1 MDSWQCHW
9 RVLKARAACSLRSP
23 AVARPCPAPTKSQ
36 MENGARSSCQG
47 SPSGKLTFSNLRQQV
62 PPAISEVGQ
71 VCETE
76 TAKTSSDYC
85 CCTVHVDRGDL
96 RELLDIPLDSHSIV
110 LKWACTATTQTS
122 GRAPILTG
130 HRHQADHCYR
140 CKAWQLAL
148 AGHNRDAMS
157 NSRSTSQCSHC
168 MASKARSH
176 KQTSRVS
183 CKCANLRQQLPQLD
197 RPADPAH
204 CLPQRT
210 TTAGSLPAE
219 IPAHVRAAQQ
229 AHHKAGNVSMCTTAP
244 GSEALE
250 CSLTRG
256 NCPWAVP
263 PDSARSGMTS
273 APSAAVAKHVQLPQ
287 YRTTARTGQRVLQ
300 ANTLLICRNGTSLRC
315 VQHSNLSRV
324 AAVLRAAA

>member
-23 AVARPCPAPTKSQ
+23 AVARPCPAPTNSQ
-36 MENGARSSCQG
+36 MENGAQSSCQG
-47 SPSGKLTFSNLRQQV
+47 SPSVKLTFSSLRQQV

-96 RELLDIPLDSHSIV
+96 LELLDIPLDSHSIF
-110 LKWACTATTQTS
+110 LKWDCTATTQTS

-148 AGHNRDAMS
+148 AGHNRDAMP
-157 NSRSTSQCSHC
+157 NSRSTSQCSYC
-168 MASKARSH
+168 MASKARSD
-176 KQTSRVS
+176 KQASRVS
-183 CKCANLRQQLPQLD
+183 CKCANLRQQLPQLH

-219 IPAHVRAAQQ
+219 IPAHVRVAQQ

-250 CSLTRG
+250 CSLTRR